1 MRGGRAVEFSKK
13 LLFFSWSITLILTIL
28 SIWLSLESVPVEV
41 MNVVLP
47 LSWAETGTATGFYY
61 WKAKNENRA
70 KYAQKFL
77 REFANEWNTE
87 TAVRMAEIVLK
98 D

>member
-1 MRGGRAVEFSKK
+1 MEFSKK
-13 LLFFSWSITLILTIL
+13 LLYFSWVITLILTAL
-28 SIWLSLESVPVEV
+28 LVYSSLAS
-41 MNVVLP
+41 LP
-47 LSWAETGTATGFYY
+47 FDGLVTVASLAWAETGVSTGYYY

-77 REFANEWNTE
+77 KEIANKWDVD
-87 TAVRMAEIVLK
+87 TAVRLAEIVLK

>member
-1 MRGGRAVEFSKK
+1 MEFSKK
-13 LLFFSWSITLILTIL
+13 LLFFSWSITLILTVL
-28 SIWLSLESVPVEV
+28 SIWLSLESVPMEV
-41 MNVVLP
+41 LNIVLP